1 MVHYH
6 YSKRKINFYFHKIC
20 VRGYKMKYKEIRTLT
35 AYNLREL
42 CIRQNWYTYGDNAEY
57 EHLLYDLAANK
68 PNLTTEDIIEIA
80 EDIAAHS
87 APSGFLELYDIGGI
101 AWEVNRACNVSFMEL

>member
-1 MVHYH
+1 
-6 YSKRKINFYFHKIC
+6 
-20 VRGYKMKYKEIRTLT
+20 MKYKEIRTLT

-57 EHLLYDLAANK
+57 EHLLYDLTASK
-68 PNLTTEDIIEIA
+68 SHLTTEDIIEIA

-87 APSGFLELYDIGGI
+87 APSDLREYYDIGGI
-101 AWEVNRACNVSFMEL
+101 AWEVNRVCNVNFMEQ

>member
-1 MVHYH
+1 MITMN
-6 YSKRKINFYFHKIC
+6 R
-20 VRGYKMKYKEIRTLT
+20 YKEIRTLT

-42 CIRQNWYTYGDNAEY
+42 CIRQNWYTCGDNDEY

-80 EDIAAHS
+80 EDIVAHS
-87 APSGFLELYDIGGI
+87 DPRDLRECYDIGGI
-101 AWEVNRACNVSFMEL
+101 AWEVNRACNVSFVEQ